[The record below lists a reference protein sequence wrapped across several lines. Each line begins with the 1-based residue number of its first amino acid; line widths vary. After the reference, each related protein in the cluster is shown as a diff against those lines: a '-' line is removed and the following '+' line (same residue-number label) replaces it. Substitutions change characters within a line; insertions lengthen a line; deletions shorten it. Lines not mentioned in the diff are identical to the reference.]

1 MEGYVGVATAVP
13 PPAGLYTPVVPNR
26 VLDTRLG
33 VGAPAA
39 PVCAGQTISV
49 KIAGTPGIPSTG
61 VAAVVLKVTV
71 TRPVVAPSS
80 LTVYPT
86 GSLRPISSNL
96 NFIPGQTVANGVIV
110 KLGTAGYVDFYD
122 AAGHTDIVADVRG
135 WFTDPTSSS
144 GGRRYGGLSPTRLL
158 DTRTTQVGGPGT
170 THVLAVAGSGGGP
183 AMGAAVPPAAV
194 ALNITGTGTTAPS
207 YLTLWPDGTT
217 QPLASALNWVAGAT
231 FPNLSVVEL
240 GVTGST
246 VF

>member
-61 VAAVVLKVTV
+61 VAAVVLNVTV
-71 TRPVVAPSS
+71 TRTVVAPSS

-96 NFIPGQTVANGVIV
+96 NFIPGQTIANGVIV

-122 AAGHTDIVADVRG
+122 VAGHTDIVADVSG
-135 WFTDPTSSS
+135 WFTDPTSSA
-144 GGRRYGGLSPTRLL
+144 GGSRYVGFCPTPLPH
-158 DTRTTQVGGPGT
+158 TPPTQTARPGT
-170 THVLAVAGSGGGP
+170 TPV
-183 AMGAAVPPAAV
+183 
-194 ALNITGTGTTAPS
+194 
-207 YLTLWPDGTT
+207 
-217 QPLASALNWVAGAT
+217 
-231 FPNLSVVEL
+231 LSVAR
-240 GVTGST
+240 
-246 VF
+246 